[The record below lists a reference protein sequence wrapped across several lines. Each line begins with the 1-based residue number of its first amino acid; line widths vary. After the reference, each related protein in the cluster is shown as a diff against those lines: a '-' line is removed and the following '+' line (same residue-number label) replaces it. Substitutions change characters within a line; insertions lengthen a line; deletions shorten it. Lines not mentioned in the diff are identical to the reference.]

1 MEAHP
6 INPIVRTMTSTS
18 KDILL
23 EEDNPSELAFAA
35 EDAQPTWVPE
45 ELPPE
50 YAEIARK
57 IANLRQE
64 ARKYEKFTEVL
75 WRTGTP
81 LKVAVREIFSALDL
95 RAELTDEGKDYDLAV
110 ELEPQGRLLVE
121 VLGGSSPLEK
131 KSPDIVRAL
140 RAIQEESGPGDRVVL
155 VANVDCDKPVAMRQ
169 QPPATP
175 EALRLIQGLGAN
187 LVATS
192 TLFGL
197 WRQSLRDPAAAKNS
211 ARLLHELDGGIFK

>member
-1 MEAHP
+1 
-6 INPIVRTMTSTS
+6 MTSTS
-18 KDILL
+18 NDLL
-23 EEDNPSELAFAA
+23 MEEESPSELAFAP
-35 EDAQPTWVPE
+35 EHAQPAWVAE

-57 IANLRQE
+57 IANLRKE

-81 LKVAVREIFSALDL
+81 LRVAVREIFSALDL
-95 RAELTDEGKDYDLAV
+95 RAELADEGKNYDLAV
-110 ELEPQGRLLVE
+110 ELEPQGRLIVG
-121 VLGGSSPLEK
+121 VLGDSSPLEK

-140 RAIQEESGPGDRVVL
+140 RAIQEDSGPGDRVVL
-155 VANVDCDKPVAMRQ
+155 VANVDSDKPVVKRQ
-169 QPPATP
+169 QPLASP

-197 WRQSLRDPAAAKNS
+197 WRQSLRDPAAARNS